1 MLERKSQ
8 ADKNAVSCMFVG
20 ADAYIGPL
28 GSCEIAGD
36 SRKIGIFCGRT
47 EASAP
52 TEYGG
57 QRNLAAGVDDSVGPF
72 G

>member
-1 MLERKSQ
+1 
-8 ADKNAVSCMFVG
+8 MFVG

>member
-1 MLERKSQ
+1 
-8 ADKNAVSCMFVG
+8 MFVG

-47 EASAP
+47 ESSAP
-52 TEYGG
+52 TEYRG
-57 QRNLAAGVDDSVGPF
+57 QRNLAVGVDDSVCPF